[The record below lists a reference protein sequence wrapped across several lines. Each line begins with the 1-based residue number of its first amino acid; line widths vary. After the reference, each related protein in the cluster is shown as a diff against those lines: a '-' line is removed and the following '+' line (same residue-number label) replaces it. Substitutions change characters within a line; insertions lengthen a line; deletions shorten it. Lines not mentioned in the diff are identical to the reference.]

1 MDHRWNGDNPFSTSK
16 CYYEEWFKTLVKFIA
31 PPDEARATKLEI
43 SMDTYVEFSVKEGTK
58 QQRGGEPDTRTFI
71 SDLQQIVPQGDKWLS
86 LLSNGE
92 KKTDLVHLFVN
103 FLKKYKLKYNHVP
116 LIINDAENTW
126 RIEDGVSPLQPRRS

>member
-1 MDHRWNGDNPFSTSK
+1 MGHRWNGDNPFSTSK
-16 CYYEEWFKTLVKFIA
+16 CYYEEWLKTLLKFIA

-71 SDLQQIVPQGDKWLS
+71 SDLQQIIPQGDKWLS

-126 RIEDGVSPLQPRRS
+126 RIEDGVSPLQPQRS

>member
-1 MDHRWNGDNPFSTSK
+1 MGHRWNGDNPFSTSK
-16 CYYEEWFKTLVKFIA
+16 CYYEEWFKTLLKFIA

-71 SDLQQIVPQGDKWLS
+71 SDLQQIIPQGDKWLS

-92 KKTDLVHLFVN
+92 KKTDLVDLFVN

>member
-1 MDHRWNGDNPFSTSK
+1 MGHRWNGDNPFSTSK
-16 CYYEEWFKTLVKFIA
+16 CYYEEWFKTLLKFIA

-58 QQRGGEPDTRTFI
+58 QQREGEPDTRTFI
-71 SDLQQIVPQGDKWLS
+71 SDLQQIIPQGDKWLS

>member
-1 MDHRWNGDNPFSTSK
+1 MGHRWNGDNPFSTSK
-16 CYYEEWFKTLVKFIA
+16 CDYEEWFKTLLKFIA

-71 SDLQQIVPQGDKWLS
+71 SDLQQIIPQGDKWLS

>member
-1 MDHRWNGDNPFSTSK
+1 
-16 CYYEEWFKTLVKFIA
+16 
-31 PPDEARATKLEI
+31 
-43 SMDTYVEFSVKEGTK
+43 MDTYVEFSVKEGTK

-71 SDLQQIVPQGDKWLS
+71 SDLQQIIPQGDKWLS

-126 RIEDGVSPLQPRRS
+126 RIEDGVSPL

>member
-1 MDHRWNGDNPFSTSK
+1 MGHRWNGNNPFSTSK
-16 CYYEEWFKTLVKFIA
+16 CYYEEWFKTLLKFIA

-71 SDLQQIVPQGDKWLS
+71 SDLQQIIPQGDKWLS

-92 KKTDLVHLFVN
+92 KKTDLVDLFVN

>member
-1 MDHRWNGDNPFSTSK
+1 MGHRWNGDNPFSTSK
-16 CYYEEWFKTLVKFIA
+16 CYYEEWFKTLLKFIA

-43 SMDTYVEFSVKEGTK
+43 GMDTYVEFSVKEGTK

-71 SDLQQIVPQGDKWLS
+71 SDLQQIIPQGDKWLS

-103 FLKKYKLKYNHVP
+103 FLKKYKLKYNHIP